1 MLPWDVANAE
11 DGTVGHLDEATKR
24 LQGALDRLEQ
34 VVEAQAG
41 NSRTPEADSAEL
53 RRALQVT
60 RQENAA
66 LQAVAGTV
74 ANRLDKTI
82 ARLKSALEA

>member
-1 MLPWDVANAE
+1 M
-11 DGTVGHLDEATKR
+11 GHLDEATKR

-41 NSRTPEADSAEL
+41 NSRAPEADAPEL
-53 RRALQVT
+53 RRALQAAQ
-60 RQENAA
+60 QENAA

-74 ANRLDKTI
+74 AKRLDKSI